1 MGSKN
6 DKKISAIN
14 CVFSDM
20 SENKKNERLN
30 LRIKPTQADLNDRE
44 KQCELGKKIF
54 ESGEPITEEELIK
67 MGYFVRQQYI
77 VEKRRQE
84 ASIVAYNSGRDWY
97 LTGKEIEMATKIY
110 QSNKDFLRGY
120 KDALN
125 EEINNQ
131 SKGSIRK

>member
-1 MGSKN
+1 MIF
-6 DKKISAIN
+6 KKKERVSSIN
-14 CVFSDM
+14 LVDCDM
-20 SENKKNERLN
+20 SEAIRKKQFKSTIRPKQVDLDNRL
-30 LRIKPTQADLNDRE
+30 

-54 ESGEPITEEELIK
+54 ESGEPITEDELLK

-84 ASIVAYNSGRDWY
+84 ASIVAYNAGVEWY
-97 LTGKEIEMATKIY
+97 RTGKEIEMATKLY

-125 EEINNQ
+125 EEINSQ
-131 SKGSIRK
+131 TKDSVRK